1 MQLGRASSLAVLFL
15 LGSICGTKA
24 DSRIETG
31 GNYVRIY
38 ITGRVTALDA
48 RKIEGANRELE
59 RSSVEV
65 YLDSPGGDVSAAL
78 TIGRLI
84 RKNDGFTIVGWFDSD
99 RNKLPFDAKCYSSC
113 ALIFISGVFRQNNG
127 LLGLHRPYIAS
138 SPQGREAIEKQFPL
152 MLSALKEYV
161 AEMGITDNFYQLMV
175 NTEPANIMVYK
186 QDAFKEIIPENDPVF
201 AEITISRQARRFG
214 VDTAEMRKREQLA
227 LGCEHLSSDTKRY
240 FVCIDAI
247 DWGLSEPIYHKRRSR
262 LSDCKLSNEDQE
274 VLDAIPKRL
283 RFDHPLFIRRETCER
298 NVMLDQ

>member
-38 ITGRVTALDA
+38 IT
-48 RKIEGANRELE
+48 
-59 RSSVEV
+59 
-65 YLDSPGGDVSAAL
+65 
-78 TIGRLI
+78 
-84 RKNDGFTIVGWFDSD
+84 
-99 RNKLPFDAKCYSSC
+99 
-113 ALIFISGVFRQNNG
+113 
-127 LLGLHRPYIAS
+127 
-138 SPQGREAIEKQFPL
+138 
-152 MLSALKEYV
+152 
-161 AEMGITDNFYQLMV
+161 V
-175 NTEPANIMVYK
+175 NTEPANIMAYK

-201 AEITISRQARRFG
+201 AEIIISRQARRFG